1 MQASAQAHV
10 DSAISKT
17 INLPE
22 DIAFDAFQDVY
33 LLAWNS
39 GCKGCTTYRPN
50 RVTGA
55 VLAVSAPSGAAK
67 QREASL
73 PMERPETLPGSTYK
87 IKWPESDHAL
97 YITLTDIVE
106 AVRRRPFAVF
116 INSTNMEHYAWTF
129 ALTRILSAVFPPG
142 AAVSYAVP
150 ALQAA
155 LHP

>member
-10 DSAISKT
+10 DSSISKT

-22 DIAFDAFQDVY
+22 DIAFDAFQDDY
-33 LLAWNS
+33 LLAWNR

-73 PMERPETLPGSTYK
+73 PMERSDKLPGSSYQ
-87 IKWPESDHAL
+87 IKWPASD
-97 YITLTDIVE
+97 
-106 AVRRRPFAVF
+106 P
-116 INSTNMEHYAWTF
+116 S
-129 ALTRILSAVFPPG
+129 
-142 AAVSYAVP
+142 SYKQLKDHVT
-150 ALQAA
+150 
-155 LHP
+155 

>member
-73 PMERPETLPGSTYK
+73 PLERPETLPGSTYK
-87 IKWPESDHAL
+87 IKWPASDHAI
-97 YITLTDIVE
+97 YITLNDTDADGQIGNTT
-106 AVRRRPFAVF
+106 RRDSVCQ
-116 INSTNMEHYAWTF
+116 Y
-129 ALTRILSAVFPPG
+129 G
-142 AAVSYAVP
+142 
-150 ALQAA
+150 
-155 LHP
+155 

>member
-1 MQASAQAHV
+1 MRISDWSSDVCSSDLHVAMQASAQAHV
-10 DSAISKT
+10 DSSISKT

-73 PMERPETLPGSTYK
+73 PMERPETLPGSK
-87 IKWPESDHAL
+87 LGRAH
-97 YITLTDIVE
+97 V
-106 AVRRRPFAVF
+106 
-116 INSTNMEHYAWTF
+116 
-129 ALTRILSAVFPPG
+129 
-142 AAVSYAVP
+142 
-150 ALQAA
+150 
-155 LHP
+155 